1 MSSQFEL
8 TNELRTI
15 TDKPVTN
22 ALTPAEMLDA
32 LQAAGCRITTQRLA
46 IINHLANRTDH
57 PSARSIY
64 DALVA
69 RESEL
74 SLATVYNT
82 LATLAD
88 NGLVLELD
96 YDGAENR
103 YDTNTRP
110 HVNLH
115 CTTCG
120 TIIDVPVEPPVSLD
134 RILETVGF
142 ETTDCRME
150 YRGRCAQC
158 RANGRT

>member
-1 MSSQFEL
+1 L

-15 TDKPVTN
+15 TDKLVTDAPTAAKMLE
-22 ALTPAEMLDA
+22 ALRAT
-32 LQAAGCRITTQRLA
+32 GCRITAQRLA
-46 IINHLANRTDH
+46 IVNHLANRTDH

-88 NGLVLELD
+88 HGLVLELD

-110 HVNLH
+110 HINLH

-120 TIIDVPVEPPVSLD
+120 TIIDVPVRPPVSLD
-134 RILETVGF
+134 EILEAEGF

-150 YRGRCAQC
+150 YRGRCARC